1 MTILFSLRIGLQ
13 EIMAREQEL
22 LLEEFTRFVGVL
34 DGRSNLT
41 IEQAKSWTMNELM
54 EGIHP
59 VSPAQPL
66 FSACHRVSGLFSH
79 SGVSH
84 QFMSRTS
91 VTWCADVYNRYCK
104 LDC

>member
-1 MTILFSLRIGLQ
+1 MVVSFSLVALLQ

-34 DGRSNLT
+34 DGRSDLT

-59 VSPAQPL
+59 VSPRLPL
-66 FSACHRVSGLFSH
+66 L
-79 SGVSH
+79 
-84 QFMSRTS
+84 
-91 VTWCADVYNRYCK
+91 
-104 LDC
+104 LLLLL